1 MEMEMA
7 MTTAPLLP
15 ALAHPRWDEGGSC
28 GGVLLRA
35 FLQVEDGDRR
45 KLQWVLYC
53 CGVVFAAFA
62 CGRRWRRNDGGT
74 QLMHDG
80 GRISGELQVRGN
92 GDAVVQNVGARCGS
106 GVGSEKMVLQ
116 NRGGRR

>member
-1 MEMEMA
+1 
-7 MTTAPLLP
+7 
-15 ALAHPRWDEGGSC
+15 
-28 GGVLLRA
+28 
-35 FLQVEDGDRR
+35 
-45 KLQWVLYC
+45 
-53 CGVVFAAFA
+53 
-62 CGRRWRRNDGGT
+62 
-74 QLMHDG
+74 MHDG